1 MSCPRPRTA
10 ILPVAGLGTRLL
22 PATKAVPKELLPVFD
37 TPLLQFAIDEAV
49 AAGVER
55 LVLVSHPDKRGL
67 RRYLEDDADL
77 AVALRRSG
85 KAALAEALERTGVQS
100 GIDVR
105 FTWQERPLGL
115 GHAVLCAVGEVLDG
129 PVAVLL
135 PDDLIVPGCLAD
147 MVEAYDP
154 DRAGV
159 MVAAAE
165 VRRIEIGRYGAFRVT
180 GQQGSRLAASGLV
193 EKPDPR
199 TAPSC
204 FAAVGRYILPPE
216 IFGVLSVTSPGSG
229 GEVQLTDAI
238 DALVASQGLEGY
250 LYDGHRFDCGAPEGL
265 LAASNWRR
273 AACLAEKA
281 EGARAAAGQAR
292 PARAARSLSRPS
304 TALRPE
310 IAAPGPQ
317 RRTRDQLGIRPDSG
331 G

>member
-1 MSCPRPRTA
+1 MRCPRPRTA
-10 ILPVAGLGTRLL
+10 ILPVAGLGTRFL

-49 AAGVER
+49 AAGIER

-67 RRYLEDDADL
+67 RRYLEEDADL
-77 AVALRRSG
+77 AGALRRSG
-85 KAALAEALERTGVQS
+85 KTALAEALERTGVRD
-100 GIDVR
+100 GIETR
-105 FTWQERPLGL
+105 FAWQERPLGL

-147 MVEAYDP
+147 MVAAYDA
-154 DRAGV
+154 DRAGL
-159 MVAAAE
+159 MIAAAE
-165 VRRIEIGRYGAFRVT
+165 VQRIEIGRYGAFRVAAQE
-180 GQQGSRLAASGLV
+180 GNRLSATGLV

-216 IFGVLSVTSPGSG
+216 IFGALAVTSPGSG

-238 DALVASQGLEGY
+238 DALVETQGLEGY

-281 EGARAAAGQAR
+281 EGALPSSGGKRRSR
-292 PARAARSLSRPS
+292 PLSRPGMK
-304 TALRPE
+304 
-310 IAAPGPQ
+310 AAPGAGGVSG
-317 RRTRDQLGIRPDSG
+317 TRPSAGQLGIRPGNG

>member
-1 MSCPRPRTA
+1 MRCPRPRTA

-49 AAGVER
+49 AAGIER
-55 LVLVSHPDKRGL
+55 IVLVSHPDKRGL
-67 RRYLEDDADL
+67 RRYLEEDADL
-77 AVALRRSG
+77 AVALRRTG
-85 KAALAEALERTGVQS
+85 KTALAEALERTGVKR
-100 GIDVR
+100 GVEAR
-105 FTWQERPLGL
+105 FAWQERPLGL
-115 GHAVLCAVGEVLDG
+115 GHAVLCAVDEVLDG

-135 PDDLIVPGCLAD
+135 PDDLIVPGCLPD
-147 MVEAYDP
+147 MVAAYDP
-154 DRAGV
+154 DRAGL

-165 VRRIEIGRYGAFRVT
+165 VRRNEIGRYGAFRVA
-180 GQQGSRLAASGLV
+180 GQEGSRLTASGIV

-216 IFGVLSVTSPGSG
+216 IFGALSVTSPGSG

-238 DALVASQGLEGY
+238 DALVETQGLEGY

-281 EGARAAAGQAR
+281 DAALPASGRKRPTRPLSHASAQASPGAGGLSGTRRSAG
-292 PARAARSLSRPS
+292 
-304 TALRPE
+304 
-310 IAAPGPQ
+310 
-317 RRTRDQLGIRPDSG
+317 QLGIRPGNG